1 MTFAACWF
9 SPPVREP
16 IPCRY
21 PGSTR
26 DTDLIRRASMVDVWL
41 GRSTDTGESAA
52 TVRTNQ
58 TLKERMP

>member
-1 MTFAACWF
+1 
-9 SPPVREP
+9 
-16 IPCRY
+16 
-21 PGSTR
+21 
-26 DTDLIRRASMVDVWL
+26 VDVWP